1 MLPTLHGRDEY
12 IYIYSYI
19 KSYHIYIYI
28 KALAQTK
35 HYTHHTLHDATICDR
50 PIRSDLPW
58 FICEAGKGFWW
69 KEKHVWSTKMV
80 INEI

>member
-35 HYTHHTLHDATICDR
+35 HYTHHYTM
-50 PIRSDLPW
+50 LPFVTDPFALTFPGSSAKQVKDFGERKNMFGLQKW
-58 FICEAGKGFWW
+58 
-69 KEKHVWSTKMV
+69 
-80 INEI
+80 